1 MHRGAWWATVHGVAE
16 SDGTEHTFIIQI
28 ILGTLKTTSTSTVI
42 SRHLKNLPSEK
53 KKKKRLLKVAMEI
66 WKTQV
71 YFAVHD
77 GMPGK
82 IGRRN

>member
-53 KKKKRLLKVAMEI
+53 KKKKKAAQGGNGDLEN
-66 WKTQV
+66 
-71 YFAVHD
+71 
-77 GMPGK
+77 PGVFCSA
-82 IGRRN
+82 

>member
-16 SDGTEHTFIIQI
+16 SDGTQHTFVIQI
-28 ILGTLKTTSTSTVI
+28 ILGALKTTSTSTVI
-42 SRHLKNLPSEK
+42 ARHLKNLPSEK
-53 KKKKRLLKVAMEI
+53 KKKSLCKVAMEI
-66 WKTQV
+66 KKTQAHS
-71 YFAVHD
+71 AVHD